1 MKKPLFVF
9 LAFALA
15 SVFAFS
21 VGRQSQGSE
30 QPAQSKPQSRTA
42 PAVQPVA
49 MPYTISVSGSTSVN
63 PLMELFVAEYAK
75 VRGNVKFIIS
85 ATGSGDGIKGVP
97 AGTCEIGMSSRELT
111 PAELGTGIDEHV
123 IAIDGIAVILNNTN
137 PIASLTQAQIKDIY
151 TGAVDRW
158 EQLGV
163 SAQGKTGRIAV
174 VSREPGSGTRGAFE
188 EILKF
193 QDKLVKGAIEFD
205 GTGAIK
211 AEVSR
216 NADAIGYISLGSLDN
231 SIKALSVDGVAA
243 TTGNVVSGSYKIARP
258 FILLT
263 KKGVALNAE
272 TKTFLD
278 WIMSPDGQN
287 IVKKSWISVR

>member
-1 MKKPLFVF
+1 MKKSLFVLMAF
-9 LAFALA
+9 ILTAALAFAA
-15 SVFAFS
+15 
-21 VGRQSQGSE
+21 GRQAGAGSQ
-30 QPAQSKPQSRTA
+30 QPAAQS
-42 PAVQPVA
+42 
-49 MPYTISVSGSTSVN
+49 YTIVVGGSTSVN

-75 VRGNVKFIIS
+75 VRGNVKFTVS

-111 PAELGTGIDEHV
+111 PAEIGTGIDELV
-123 IAIDGIAVILNNTN
+123 IAIDGIAVIINNAN

-151 TGAVDRW
+151 TGEITSW
-158 EQLGV
+158 EQLGAA
-163 SAQGKTGRIAV
+163 AQGKTGRIAV

-193 QDKLVKGAIEFD
+193 QDKLVRGAIEFD

-216 NADAIGYISLGSLDN
+216 NADAIGYISLGSVDN

-243 TTGNVVSGSYKIARP
+243 TTANVVSGSYKIARP
-258 FILLT
+258 FILMT
-263 KKGVALNAE
+263 KKGATLNAE
-272 TKTFLD
+272 TKAFLD
-278 WIMSPDGQN
+278 WVMSPIGQN
-287 IVKKSWISVR
+287 IVKTSWISVR

>member
-1 MKKPLFVF
+1 MKKSLFILIAFVLTAA
-9 LAFALA
+9 LAFAA
-15 SVFAFS
+15 GGQAGGNSQQSSQTQSVA
-21 VGRQSQGSE
+21 
-30 QPAQSKPQSRTA
+30 A
-42 PAVQPVA
+42 
-49 MPYTISVSGSTSVN
+49 PYTIAVGGSTSVN

-75 VRGNVKFIIS
+75 VRSNVKFTVS

-111 PAELGTGIDEHV
+111 PAEIGTGIDELV
-123 IAIDGIAVILNNTN
+123 IAIDGIAVIINNTN

-151 TGAVDRW
+151 TGEIASW
-158 EQLGV
+158 EQLGAA
-163 SAQGKTGRIAV
+163 AQGKTGRIAV

-193 QDKLVKGAIEFD
+193 QDKLVRGAIEFD

-216 NADAIGYISLGSLDN
+216 NADAIGYISLGSVDS

-243 TTGNVVSGSYKIARP
+243 NTANVVSGSYKIARP
-258 FILLT
+258 FILMT

-272 TKTFLD
+272 TKAFLD
-278 WIMSPDGQN
+278 WVMSSAGQN
-287 IVKKSWISVR
+287 IVKTSWISVK

>member
-1 MKKPLFVF
+1 MKKSLFVF
-9 LAFALA
+9 VAFALTAALAFAA
-15 SVFAFS
+15 
-21 VGRQSQGSE
+21 GRQAGGGSE
-30 QPAQSKPQSRTA
+30 QSSQAQRTA
-42 PAVQPVA
+42 PAVQQ
-49 MPYTISVSGSTSVN
+49 YTIAVGGSTSVN

-75 VRGNVKFIIS
+75 VRSNVKFTIS

-111 PAELGTGIDEHV
+111 PAEIGTGIDALV
-123 IAIDGIAVILNNTN
+123 IAIDGIAVIINNAN
-137 PIASLTQAQIKDIY
+137 PIASLTQTQIKDIY
-151 TGAVDRW
+151 TGEIARW
-158 EQLGV
+158 EQLGAA
-163 SAQGKTGRIAV
+163 AQGKTGRIAV

-193 QDKLVKGAIEFD
+193 QDKLVRGAIEFD

-216 NADAIGYISLGSLDN
+216 NADAIGYISLGSVDN

-263 KKGVALNAE
+263 KKGIALNAE
-272 TKTFLD
+272 TKAFLD
-278 WIMSPDGQN
+278 WVMSPAGQN
-287 IVKKSWISVR
+287 IVKTSWISVK